1 VSTGKFGRWNM
12 GQAREAAAM
21 LADGSTLLERASA
34 PPEVSMSDEQLV
46 LLDISGAHYY
56 TLEGPV
62 AIRIWQ
68 LLATR
73 QSLAALVE
81 TLVQEF
87 DIDRDRCKMETVEYL
102 LTLLTKGLVRSAAHI
117 YVPAGPQ

>member
-1 VSTGKFGRWNM
+1 MAHSPRRRACGILHATVSPVVRRVSTGKFGRWNM

-73 QSLAALVE
+73 Q
-81 TLVQEF
+81 
-87 DIDRDRCKMETVEYL
+87 
-102 LTLLTKGLVRSAAHI
+102 
-117 YVPAGPQ
+117 